1 MASPPRPRAR
11 TPTSPEQG
19 PLTGSTI
26 TGGAGTAGAP
36 GSAVPATGVSEGP
49 FLIVGLGNPGP
60 GYAGNR
66 HNVGAMVLDE
76 LAARAGI
83 RLSPGKGARSRALAG
98 EGRLAGR
105 RVVLARPLTYM
116 NESGGPVRGL
126 LDYHH
131 LPVEDLVVIHDELDL
146 PFATVRL
153 KRGGG
158 EGGHNGLRSVS
169 RSTGTRDYLRVR
181 VGIGRP
187 PGRQDPADFVLKDF
201 SAVER
206 KELGLLIV
214 EAADAT
220 EELLTRGLETAQNAV
235 HPRT

>member
-1 MASPPRPRAR
+1 
-11 TPTSPEQG
+11 
-19 PLTGSTI
+19 
-26 TGGAGTAGAP
+26 
-36 GSAVPATGVSEGP
+36 VSEGP
-49 FLIVGLGNPGP
+49 FLVVGLGNPGP

-66 HNVGAMVLDE
+66 HNVGVMVLEE
-76 LAARAGI
+76 LADRAGI
-83 RLSPGKGARSRALAG
+83 RLSAGKGARARALAG

-116 NESGGPVRGL
+116 NESGSPVRGL

-131 LPVEDLVVIHDELDL
+131 LPVEDLVVVHDELDL

-158 EGGHNGLRSVS
+158 EGGHNGLRSIS
-169 RSTGTRDYLRVR
+169 RSTGTKDYLRVR

-187 PGRQDPADFVLKDF
+187 PGRQDPADYVLKDF
-201 SAVER
+201 SGVER
-206 KELGLLIV
+206 KELDLLV
-214 EAADAT
+214 GEAADAL
-220 EELLTRGLETAQNAV
+220 ESLLVKGLEAAQNEV

>member
-1 MASPPRPRAR
+1 
-11 TPTSPEQG
+11 
-19 PLTGSTI
+19 
-26 TGGAGTAGAP
+26 
-36 GSAVPATGVSEGP
+36 VSEGP

-76 LAARAGI
+76 LASRAGI
-83 RLSPGKGARSRALAG
+83 RLAAGKGARARALSG
-98 EGRLAGR
+98 EGRLGGR
-105 RVVLARPLTYM
+105 RVVLARPTTYM

-131 LPVEDLVVIHDELDL
+131 IDPADLVVVHDELDI
-146 PFATVRL
+146 PFAVVRL

-158 EGGHNGLRSVS
+158 EGGHNGLRSLT
-169 RSTGTRDYLRVR
+169 RSLGTKDYLRVR

-201 SAVER
+201 NAAER
-206 KELGLLIV
+206 KELDLLIG

-220 EELLTRGLETAQNAV
+220 EELLTQGLEAAQNVV
-235 HPRT
+235 HPRGREGIG

>member
-1 MASPPRPRAR
+1 
-11 TPTSPEQG
+11 
-19 PLTGSTI
+19 
-26 TGGAGTAGAP
+26 
-36 GSAVPATGVSEGP
+36 VSEGP

-76 LAARAGI
+76 LAARAGV
-83 RLSPGKGARSRALAG
+83 RLSAGKGARSRALAG

-131 LPVEDLVVIHDELDL
+131 LPAEDLVVVHDELDL

-158 EGGHNGLRSVS
+158 EGGHNGLRSIS
-169 RSTGTRDYLRVR
+169 RSAGTKDYLRVR

-206 KELGLLIV
+206 KELDLLV
-214 EAADAT
+214 AEAADAA
-220 EELLTRGLETAQNAV
+220 EALLVKGLEGAQNDV
-235 HPRT
+235 HPRS

>member
-1 MASPPRPRAR
+1 
-11 TPTSPEQG
+11 
-19 PLTGSTI
+19 
-26 TGGAGTAGAP
+26 
-36 GSAVPATGVSEGP
+36 
-49 FLIVGLGNPGP
+49 
-60 GYAGNR
+60 
-66 HNVGAMVLDE
+66 MVLDE
-76 LAARAGI
+76 LAVRAGI
-83 RLSPGKGARSRALAG
+83 RLSPGKGARARAVAG

-131 LPVEDLVVIHDELDL
+131 LPAEDLVVIHDELDI
-146 PFATVRL
+146 PFSAVRL

-169 RSTGTRDYLRVR
+169 RSTGTKDYLRVR

-187 PGRQDPADFVLKDF
+187 PGRQEAAEFVLKDF
-201 SAVER
+201 SATER
-206 KELGLLIV
+206 KELDLLIA
-214 EAADAT
+214 EAADAA
-220 EELLTRGLETAQNAV
+220 EALLADGLEAAQNEV